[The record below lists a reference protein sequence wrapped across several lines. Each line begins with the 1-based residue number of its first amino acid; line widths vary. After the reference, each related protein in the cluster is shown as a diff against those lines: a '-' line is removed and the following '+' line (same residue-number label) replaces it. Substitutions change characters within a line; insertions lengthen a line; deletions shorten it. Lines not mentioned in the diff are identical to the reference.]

1 MVKPVTDVLGKL
13 MPSGGEDPNVREAV
27 ETLRAVPLFRDY
39 PRAYLRDFAH
49 ALHYRDYRPNDYVY
63 YEGDPG
69 LGLYIVQRGA
79 VRLVVDADEEGE
91 ETEVGRV
98 RENGFFGVNALFGDV
113 RRQETAQAV
122 TETRMLGFFRPDLN
136 SLIKRHPK
144 SGAAVMLAFAQYV
157 VAHDLEALQLL
168 VARAGRA
175 TAHQALHQALAD
187 DKRTGV
193 VTPLSF

>member
-1 MVKPVTDVLGKL
+1 MLHGPGWAEDGGDSWRFYVADNGIGV
-13 MPSGGEDPNVREAV
+13 PSENLAKIWEKFSRGSN
-27 ETLRAVPLFRDY
+27 T
-39 PRAYLRDFAH
+39 
-49 ALHYRDYRPNDYVY
+49 
-63 YEGDPG
+63 EGVSGTG

-79 VRLVVDADEEGE
+79 VRLVVETEEDDEP
-91 ETEVGRV
+91 TEVGRV
-98 RENGFFGVNALFGDV
+98 RESGFFGVHALFGDV

-168 VARAGRA
+168 IARAGRA
-175 TAHQALHQALAD
+175 TAHQALHQALSD